1 MRKTV
6 QKNRQRNVGMR
17 EVTTADRRLRGKDR

>member
-6 QKNRQRNVGMR
+6 QKNRQRNVGMH
-17 EVTTADRRLRGKDR
+17 EVTTADGRLMGKDR